1 MAEPNPSA
9 PPAGMPPGPVPSP
22 VPIPAE
28 PKQEAQRT
36 VELKDIHLPDGV
48 SPWPPG
54 PGVWVLAAI
63 VIGAALGAWLW
74 RRYRRGPTLG
84 ATARAELE
92 AALAV
97 SGELERSQ
105 RLGLLLRRIALSHPA
120 GAVYRAD
127 ASGAWLTWLA
137 KETGQPAPGPEVT
150 RAVTDAMY
158 RRNAGAFEDLAAL
171 TEFTTAV
178 VRALPRRWRGQ
189 RRGGRAAT
197 TALERARG

>member
-1 MAEPNPSA
+1 MAEPSPSA
-9 PPAGMPPGPVPSP
+9 PPPGLPPGPVPSP

-36 VELKDIHLPDGV
+36 VELRDIHLPDGV

-54 PGVWVLAAI
+54 PGVWALAAL
-63 VIGAALGAWLW
+63 VIAAALAAWLW
-74 RRYRRGPTLG
+74 RRHRRGPNLG

-97 SGELERSQ
+97 SGEVERGQ
-105 RLGLLLRRIALSHPA
+105 RLCLLLRRVALSHPA

-127 ASGAWLTWLA
+127 ASGAWLAWLA

-150 RAVTDAMY
+150 RAVTDVLY
-158 RRNAGAFEDLAAL
+158 RRNAGRFEDLAAL
-171 TEFTTAV
+171 TEFSTAIV
-178 VRALPRRWRGQ
+178 HALPRRWRGP
-189 RRGGRAAT
+189 GRAAP
-197 TALERARG
+197 TALEGARG